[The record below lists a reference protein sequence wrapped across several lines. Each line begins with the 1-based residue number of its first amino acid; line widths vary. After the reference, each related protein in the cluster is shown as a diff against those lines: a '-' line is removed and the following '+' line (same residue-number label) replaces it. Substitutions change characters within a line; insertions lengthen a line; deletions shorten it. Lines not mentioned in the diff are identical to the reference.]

1 MFPFANIV
9 IISELANV
17 VGEKVVLFAE
27 LKTIRKLGTLIDPC
41 EYGANIRQI
50 CRITGVSYGVIYRA
64 KVNH

>member
-27 LKTIRKLGTLIDPC
+27 LKTIRKLGT
-41 EYGANIRQI
+41 
-50 CRITGVSYGVIYRA
+50 
-64 KVNH
+64 H